1 MTLKERARRLK
12 PDIPALFPALTD
24 PETPYAARAMSG
36 ITVAC
41 ALSPM
46 DPVPDFIPVPGY
58 PDDAPLLP
66 APVALTVRLIPG
78 EVLARFRRRA
88 EGLWAG
94 GRPRR
99 RYCALPIVIVPVIR
113 WIL

>member
-12 PDIPALFPALTD
+12 PDIPADIPALFPALTD
-24 PETPYAARAMSG
+24 PETPYAARTMAG

-66 APVALTVRLIPG
+66 APVALTSG
-78 EVLARFRRRA
+78 
-88 EGLWAG
+88 
-94 GRPRR
+94 
-99 RYCALPIVIVPVIR
+99 
-113 WIL
+113 